1 MVIQSGLHAIIA
13 ANGKFDERMRLT
25 KDEIKL
31 VAFLLSALLLGV
43 TVKHYR
49 HKSRPELPAP
59 PAHVTQTPK
68 GEVDYE

>member
-1 MVIQSGLHAIIA
+1 
-13 ANGKFDERMRLT
+13 MRLT

-31 VAFLLSALLLGV
+31 VAFLLLALLLGV

-49 HKSRPELPAP
+49 HKNRPELPAP

-68 GEVDYE
+68 GEVDFE